1 MLKNIMKELLCIMG
15 PTATGKTKLAVHVAG
30 RLDGEII
37 SADSRQ
43 VYRGMDIGTGKD
55 IEEYSIPDKPIKY
68 HLIDIADAGYEFN
81 LFEYQQEFLKVYY
94 QIKAAGKLPVLCG
107 GTGLYIESVVNGYDL
122 IEVPENEEFRESI
135 KDKTDSELV
144 DMLVNIRDAH
154 NTTDTIVRERMI
166 RALEIDMFKHGR
178 TNEFPE
184 IDSLLFCMQIEKS
197 LLHKRIKDRLQ
208 QRLEEGMVEEVQD
221 LMDRGVPEEMLYNY
235 GLEYRFILNYLR
247 GTISLDEMTENLYIA
262 IRQFAKK
269 QQKWFR
275 RMERNGAHI
284 HWLNAEKD
292 LETLADEIFF
302 TWKSC
307 CDTL

>member
-1 MLKNIMKELLCIMG
+1 MKELLCIMG

>member
-1 MLKNIMKELLCIMG
+1 MKELLCIMG

-55 IEEYSIPDKPIKY
+55 MEEYSMPDKPIKY
-68 HLIDIADAGYEFN
+68 HLIDIVDAGYEFN

-94 QIKAAGKLPVLCG
+94 QIKKDGKLPILCG
-107 GTGLYIESVVNGYDL
+107 GTGLYIESVVNSYDL

-154 NTTDTIVRERMI
+154 NTTDTIVRERII
-166 RALEIDMFKHGR
+166 RALEIDIFKHGR
-178 TNEFPE
+178 TNKFPK
-184 IDSLLFCMQIEKS
+184 IDSMLFCMQIEKP
-197 LLHKRIKDRLQ
+197 LLHKRIKDRLL
-208 QRLEEGMVEEVQD
+208 QRLEEGMIAEVQD
-221 LMDRGVPEEMLYNY
+221 LMDRGVSEEMLYNY

-247 GTISLDEMTENLYIA
+247 GTISLEEMTGNLYIA

-275 RMERNGAHI
+275 RMERNGSHI
-284 HWLNAEKD
+284 HWLNAEKN

-307 CDTL
+307 